1 MNTPDRKN
9 CASFSNDLD
18 AYLDLAL
25 EPDREH
31 ALLAHLEHCEH
42 CRAELDHA
50 HSIEAEIRL
59 AATDWQPSPDLWNKV
74 TDSVQRQLQHA
85 PAHQDADR
93 QRQRPIFTWM
103 TAALLLITVGATGF
117 GLLKQNSS
125 DTPEAVAAALIN
137 EFHTFVVSHRALDF
151 SATHPAE
158 IRSWFSDKVDFRVPL
173 PVNPTDLKLAG
184 GRLCNML
191 DQRIASFM
199 YQVDGAWVS
208 LYIMRS
214 ATAKQGLG
222 ASHEVLLQGYAFI
235 DWENQGLH
243 YSLVGDLPVER
254 LREISERLRLTRIL
268 THLPGPHGTPGA
280 VISRNH
286 ANNHHNASP
295 GRRHS

>member
-25 EPDREH
+25 EPGRER
-31 ALLAHLEHCEH
+31 AVLAHVEHCEH
-42 CRAELDHA
+42 CRAEIDRA
-50 HSIEAEIRL
+50 RSVEAKVCS
-59 AATDWQPSPDLWNKV
+59 AAADWQPSPDLWRKV
-74 TDSVQRQLQHA
+74 TDSAQRQL
-85 PAHQDADR
+85 R
-93 QRQRPIFTWM
+93 QGMAQQAGERITPRPRIAWM
-103 TAALLLITVGATGF
+103 TAALLLITVGVTGF
-117 GLLKQNSS
+117 GLLKENSNDS
-125 DTPEAVAAALIN
+125 SEVIAAALIN

-173 PVNPTDLKLAG
+173 PINPTDLKLAG

-214 ATAKQGLG
+214 ANAKQGLG

-254 LREISERLRLTRIL
+254 LREISERLRSTRIL
-268 THLPGPHGTPGA
+268 THLPGPQGTSIT

-286 ANNHHNASP
+286 ANSHHNASP

>member
-1 MNTPDRKN
+1 MNTPDRQN

-18 AYLDLAL
+18 AYRDLAL
-25 EPDREH
+25 EPGRER
-31 ALLAHLEHCEH
+31 AVLAHVEHCEH

-50 HSIEAEIRL
+50 LSVEAAIRL
-59 AATDWQPSPDLWNKV
+59 ASADWQPSPDLWRKV
-74 TDSVQRQLQHA
+74 TDSAQRQL
-85 PAHQDADR
+85 R
-93 QRQRPIFTWM
+93 QGSERITPRSRFAWM
-103 TAALLLITVGATGF
+103 TAALLLITVGVTGF
-117 GLLKQNSS
+117 GLLKESSS
-125 DTPEAVAAALIN
+125 DTPEVVATALIN

-158 IRSWFSDKVDFRVPL
+158 IRSWFGDKVDFRVPL
-173 PVNPTDLKLAG
+173 PVKSADLKLAG

-199 YQVDGAWVS
+199 YQVDGTWVS

-214 ATAKQGLG
+214 KTAKQGLG

-254 LREISERLRLTRIL
+254 LREISERLRSTRIL
-268 THLPGPHGTPGA
+268 IQLPSTQGISTALITGTD
-280 VISRNH
+280 
-286 ANNHHNASP
+286 ANNHRTVYP
-295 GRRHS
+295 GPGYS